1 MSTSNKKDNKYQIA
15 VIPGDGIGKEV
26 MEATIS
32 VLDELDVDF
41 DYIYGIAGDECNEE
55 HGTPLPQET
64 IDIVRDSDA
73 CLFGAAGETA
83 ADVIVKIR
91 QEMKMFANL
100 RPVKSYP
107 NTKSLFEN
115 VDFMIVRENTEGLY
129 IADQEEETEDG
140 AIAKRVITREAEERI
155 IDYAFQ
161 YAKDN
166 NRTKV
171 TAVHKANVLKKTDG
185 LFKEIFYEVS
195 EKYPDIDTEDFYVD
209 ATAMYLVTQP
219 QEFQVV
225 VTTNLFGDILSDEG
239 AGLVG
244 GLGLIPSANIGSDG
258 ALFEPV
264 HGSAPDIAGQQK
276 ANPIA
281 MMLSAI
287 MMLRYLGENDAADKF
302 DAAILKV
309 MRKYGINEGE
319 LLDVQLMRSSRY
331 ASQLERII
339 SPEGTYPLLGKSLAY
354 RTGIFHLLAQAALFK
369 ILPRNM
375 ETSQVRSAL
384 TKVLRTQFGGHQNF
398 DNKGWLTI
406 GLNGCQ
412 AEIAEKNINTG
423 SLYGCCAIFLPLGLS
438 FNDSFWVGPFEE
450 WTTLKAWNGNPVE
463 PDQSIDF

>member
-161 YAKDN
+161 YAKAN

-244 GLGLIPSANIGSDG
+244 GLGLIPSANIGADG

-309 MRKYGINEGE
+309 LSEGKT
-319 LLDVQLMRSSRY
+319 LTGD
-331 ASQLERII
+331 
-339 SPEGTYPLLGKSLAY
+339 LGGSA
-354 RTGIFHLLAQAALFK
+354 TTMEVAQAVKNAL
-369 ILPRNM
+369 
-375 ETSQVRSAL
+375 
-384 TKVLRTQFGGHQNF
+384 
-398 DNKGWLTI
+398 
-406 GLNGCQ
+406 
-412 AEIAEKNINTG
+412 
-423 SLYGCCAIFLPLGLS
+423 
-438 FNDSFWVGPFEE
+438 
-450 WTTLKAWNGNPVE
+450 
-463 PDQSIDF
+463 

>member
-32 VLDELDVDF
+32 VLDELNVDF
-41 DYIYGIAGDECNEE
+41 DYVYGIAGDECNEE

-64 IDIVRDSDA
+64 IDIIRDSDA

-107 NTKSLFEN
+107 NTKSIFEN

-129 IADQEEETEDG
+129 IANQEEESEDG
-140 AIAKRVITREAEERI
+140 AIAKRIITREAEERI

-185 LFKEIFYEVS
+185 LFKKIFYEVA

-219 QEFQVV
+219 QEFQVI

-244 GLGLIPSANIGSDG
+244 GLGLTPSANIGADG

-287 MMLRYLGENDAADKF
+287 MMLRYLGENEAANKF

-309 MRKYGINEGE
+309 LNEGKT
-319 LLDVQLMRSSRY
+319 LTSDLGGSSTTI
-331 ASQLERII
+331 EV
-339 SPEGTYPLLGKSLAY
+339 
-354 RTGIFHLLAQAALFK
+354 AQAIK
-369 ILPRNM
+369 
-375 ETSQVRSAL
+375 
-384 TKVLRTQFGGHQNF
+384 
-398 DNKGWLTI
+398 D
-406 GLNGCQ
+406 
-412 AEIAEKNINTG
+412 
-423 SLYGCCAIFLPLGLS
+423 SL
-438 FNDSFWVGPFEE
+438 
-450 WTTLKAWNGNPVE
+450 
-463 PDQSIDF
+463 

>member
-15 VIPGDGIGKEV
+15 VIQGDGIGKEV

-244 GLGLIPSANIGSDG
+244 GLGLIPSANIGADG

-309 MRKYGINEGE
+309 LSEGKT
-319 LLDVQLMRSSRY
+319 LTGD
-331 ASQLERII
+331 
-339 SPEGTYPLLGKSLAY
+339 LGGSA
-354 RTGIFHLLAQAALFK
+354 TTMEVAQAVKNAL
-369 ILPRNM
+369 
-375 ETSQVRSAL
+375 
-384 TKVLRTQFGGHQNF
+384 
-398 DNKGWLTI
+398 
-406 GLNGCQ
+406 
-412 AEIAEKNINTG
+412 
-423 SLYGCCAIFLPLGLS
+423 
-438 FNDSFWVGPFEE
+438 
-450 WTTLKAWNGNPVE
+450 
-463 PDQSIDF
+463 

>member
-1 MSTSNKKDNKYQIA
+1 MNTSNKKDNKYQIA

-41 DYIYGIAGDECNEE
+41 DYVYGIAGDECNEE

-107 NTKSLFEN
+107 NTISVFEN

-129 IADQEEETEDG
+129 IANQEEKTADG
-140 AIAKRVITREAEERI
+140 AIAKRIITREAEERI

-185 LFKEIFYEVS
+185 LFKEIFYEVG
-195 EKYPDIDTEDFYVD
+195 EKYPDIYTEDFYVD

-219 QEFQVV
+219 QEFQVI

-244 GLGLIPSANIGSDG
+244 GLGLIPSANIGSEG

-281 MMLSAI
+281 MMLSAV
-287 MMLRYLGENDAADKF
+287 MMLRYLGENEAADKF

-309 MRKYGINEGE
+309 LSEGKT
-319 LLDVQLMRSSRY
+319 LTGD
-331 ASQLERII
+331 
-339 SPEGTYPLLGKSLAY
+339 LGGSA
-354 RTGIFHLLAQAALFK
+354 TTMEVAQAIKDAL
-369 ILPRNM
+369 
-375 ETSQVRSAL
+375 
-384 TKVLRTQFGGHQNF
+384 
-398 DNKGWLTI
+398 
-406 GLNGCQ
+406 
-412 AEIAEKNINTG
+412 
-423 SLYGCCAIFLPLGLS
+423 
-438 FNDSFWVGPFEE
+438 
-450 WTTLKAWNGNPVE
+450 
-463 PDQSIDF
+463 